1 MEVSRLYHQK
11 QMDRAYLQ
19 YIKLHHIDVLIQWA
33 YEVLQR
39 SGTLRKGNP
48 NSCKVNKPEMRFFCF
63 FFDYVYLKIQ
73 TRTKVKYSDGR
84 SIFFTQ

>member
-39 SGTLRKGNP
+39 SGTLRKENP
-48 NSCKVNKPEMRFFCF
+48 NSCKVNKPEMRFFVF
-63 FFDYVYLKIQ
+63 FLLCLFKNSNSYQGKIL
-73 TRTKVKYSDGR
+73 RW
-84 SIFFTQ
+84 